1 MPAEYGSSTYDRQV
15 AVLVHAACQVLDDMG
30 VNGLSTCEA
39 TKAQLR
45 VAFEPFRDETEHGV
59 MDYPLDWAEQIV
71 AQIGK

>member
-1 MPAEYGSSTYDRQV
+1 MPAEYASSAYDQQI
-15 AVLVHAACQVLDDMG
+15 AHLVRAAAQVLDDMG
-30 VNGLSTCEA
+30 VNGLSTCEM

-59 MDYPLDWAEQIV
+59 MDYPLDWAEQVV

>member
-1 MPAEYGSSTYDRQV
+1 MHGETLGRQEWSKTEIGALV
-15 AVLVHAACQVLDDMG
+15 AAACQILDDMG

-59 MDYPLDWAEQIV
+59 MDYPLDWAESIL
-71 AQIGK
+71 AKL